1 MRRGSVIPLT
11 DFIRLVQEVDPELF
25 CSYLENT
32 GWELGL
38 KGIVFRAYEFHD
50 DGNNSE
56 IIIVP
61 MHRDA
66 EDYVYGMSEALKTVS
81 DVTGI
86 SLDELLR
93 LLTSGYNKK
102 Q

>member
-32 GWELGL
+32 GWELKL
-38 KGIVFRAYEFHD
+38 RGIVFRTYEFSGM
-50 DGNNSE
+50 GNSSE

-61 MHRDA
+61 MHRNA
-66 EDYVYGMSEALKTVS
+66 EDYVYGMTEALKTVS
-81 DVTGI
+81 NVTGV
-86 SLDELLR
+86 SLKELLK

>member
-1 MRRGSVIPLT
+1 MRRRSVIPLT
-11 DFIRLVQEVDPELF
+11 EFIHFVQEIDPEFF

-32 GWELGL
+32 GWKLEV
-38 KGIVFRAYEFHD
+38 KGIVFRTYEFRD
-50 DGNNSE
+50 SE
-56 IIIVP
+56 TVIVP
-61 MHRDA
+61 MHRNA

-86 SLDELLR
+86 SLEELLK

>member
-11 DFIRLVQEVDPELF
+11 DFICLVQEVDSELF

-38 KGIVFRAYEFHD
+38 KGIVFRTYEFRD
-50 DGNNSE
+50 SG

-81 DVTGI
+81 DVTGT
-86 SLDELLR
+86 SLEELLK

-102 Q
+102 